1 VLSNESQVETAP
13 NELPLKV
20 KPERDVVG
28 DLRTVAAGLD
38 HPEGIAWYDGALWCG
53 TEAGE
58 LIRIDPAD
66 GKAETVAATGGFLLG
81 IAFDGC
87 GRCVACDWGNHALL
101 RITPGGEI
109 ETLADSVE
117 GRPLTFPN
125 FPVFAPDG
133 RLWVSDS
140 GREWGTDDG
149 FLFSLQPGGEPRL
162 ATDSSHLFP
171 NGLALDARATT
182 LYVVESR
189 LPGVVSFEIGDGEL
203 GERAEV
209 VHLPQTVPD
218 GLAFD
223 SEGSLFVSCWRPDRV
238 YRIDAKGAAHLFLDD
253 FTGEYLT
260 VPTNC
265 CFSGPELRTLSFAS
279 LGGWV
284 VRELDVDVAG
294 QPLHHP
300 L

>member
-1 VLSNESQVETAP
+1 MSPLRVKSETAP
-13 NELPLKV
+13 DDLPPEGA
-20 KPERDVVG
+20 PERDVVA
-28 DLRTVAAGLD
+28 DLRTIAAGLD

-53 TEAGE
+53 TESGE
-58 LIRIDPAD
+58 LLRIDPDD
-66 GKAETVAATGGFLLG
+66 GNVETVAATGGFLLG
-81 IAFDGC
+81 IAFDGR
-87 GRCVACDWGNHALL
+87 GRCIACDWGNHALL

-109 ETLADSVE
+109 ETLADSVD

-125 FPVFAPDG
+125 FPVFSPDG
-133 RLWVSDS
+133 TLWVSNS
-140 GREWGTDDG
+140 GQEWGTDDG
-149 FLFSLQPGGEPRL
+149 FLFSLRPGGEPRL
-162 ATDSSHLFP
+162 ATDSAPLFP
-171 NGLALDARATT
+171 NGLALDAKAST

-189 LPGVVSFEIGDGEL
+189 LPGVVSFEIDNGEL
-203 GERAEV
+203 GERTQV
-209 VHLPQTVPD
+209 VRLPRTVPD

-223 SEGSLFVSCWRPDRV
+223 SEGSLFISCWRPDRV
-238 YRIDAKGAAHLFLDD
+238 YRIDRSGETHVFLDD

-265 CFSGPELRTLSFAS
+265 CFSGAELRTLSFAS

-284 VRELDVDVAG
+284 IRALDVDVPG